1 MSNPSIDHLPL
12 RELFTGAE
20 RLTRDLIDHIER
32 GFLPKCSRLN
42 EICQPI
48 SEQSGEEEIEDIT
61 IRNHSAQVLDSEK
74 FTHEFYENTQT
85 YLVAIDQAVAKITGE
100 D

>member
-1 MSNPSIDHLPL
+1 MPKPTIDHLPL

-20 RLTRDLIDHIER
+20 RMTRDLIDHIER
-32 GFLPKCSRLN
+32 GFLPKCGRLN
-42 EICQPI
+42 EICQPS
-48 SEQSGEEEIEDIT
+48 SEQSSEEEIGDIT
-61 IRNHSAQVLDSEK
+61 IRNHATQVLNSEE
-74 FTHEFYENTQT
+74 FTHEFYGNTHT